1 MAKSRSTMT
10 GASEEEGPF
19 QVKQTNLIM
28 QRGNGSV
35 DLNNDHSQQAGSLQK
50 HWTSFSKPV
59 LFTRRRKRKEKKKQK
74 KKKRERK
81 REREKREQMKK
92 APCS

>member
-1 MAKSRSTMT
+1 MAKSRCTKT

-35 DLNNDHSQQAGSLQK
+35 DLNNVHSQQAGSLQK
-50 HWTSFSKPV
+50 HWTSVSKPV
-59 LFTRRRKRKEKKKQK
+59 LFTIKKREQK
-74 KKKRERK
+74 KKKKRK
-81 REREKREQMKK
+81 QMKK
-92 APCS
+92 ATCS